1 MAGETEAE
9 SSMQM
14 TVPSTGGVG
23 RTARVLTVGAPIV
36 AVLPTGPEPIGAA
49 STCRFAVGGAE
60 VNLAVGLARLGV
72 AVEFIGRVGDDPLG
86 AMVLDRLRG
95 AGIGCEGVVV
105 DVDRATDLYLREWL
119 PDGLRRPLYYR
130 TGTAG
135 AALCPDDVD
144 RWIGTGPDGFAAIDA
159 VHLTGITPAL
169 GASATAAVRA
179 VIDAA
184 RAAGAPIGLDPNHRP
199 RLWSAE
205 DARPV
210 LVEMAR
216 AATLLLLSNEDA
228 EVLFGPGLGVDAVI
242 DAAHAL
248 GPALVVFKSGAD
260 GAVISDGRGSVEV
273 PALSVPDAV
282 DPVGAGDAFD
292 AGFIAGWLRGDD
304 LETSGRLGAQ
314 AAAAVIRRPGEHEI

>member
-1 MAGETEAE
+1 MAVETEPE
-9 SSMQM
+9 TQM
-14 TVPSTGGVG
+14 TAPSTSSVG

-36 AVLPTGPEPIGAA
+36 AVLPTGPEPMDAV

-60 VNLAVGLARLGV
+60 VNLAIGLARLGI
-72 AVEFIGRVGDDPLG
+72 AVDYIGRVGDDPLG
-86 AMVLDRLRG
+86 AMVLDRLRN

-105 DVDRATDLYLREWL
+105 DADRATDLYLREWL
-119 PDGLRRPLYYR
+119 PDGMRRPLYYR

-135 AALCPDDVD
+135 AALCPDDLG
-144 RWIGTGPDGFAAIDA
+144 RWIETGNGAVGFAAIDL

-169 GASATAAVRA
+169 GISASAAVRA

-184 RAAGAPIGLDPNHRP
+184 RAADMPISLDPNHRP

-205 DARPV
+205 AARPV

-216 AATLLLLSNEDA
+216 AATLLMLSTEDA

-242 DAAHAL
+242 DAAHGL
-248 GPALVVFKSGAD
+248 GPALVVFKAGAD
-260 GAVISDGRGSVEV
+260 GAVVSDGRRSVGV
-273 PALSVPDAV
+273 PALRVDDAV